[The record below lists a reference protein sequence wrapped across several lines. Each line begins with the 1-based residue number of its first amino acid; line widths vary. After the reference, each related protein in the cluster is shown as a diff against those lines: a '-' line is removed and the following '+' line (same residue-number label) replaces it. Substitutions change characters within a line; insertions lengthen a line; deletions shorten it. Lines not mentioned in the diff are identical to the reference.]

1 MKAGVWV
8 VDETIVVIVALLVFL
23 YVGYRRGV
31 QRELPTLFG
40 LGAGWFLA
48 SIVGPGLAERLNR
61 IYKGVRFLAEDLVG
75 REDSAAVW
83 QRIRALPDPIRVDT
97 DVEILALAVFVGVVG
112 LVYILTQYRC
122 RGAANTTGRVLG
134 GLGGALNGLLF
145 SRGVVLLAGRPTVR
159 LSLPATPLGDV
170 SLAEG
175 NRLSITVVLIL
186 GLLIAFGV
194 YSASSGA
201 HRPD

>member
-1 MKAGVWV
+1 M
-8 VDETIVVIVALLVFL
+8 
-23 YVGYRRGV
+23 
-31 QRELPTLFG
+31 
-40 LGAGWFLA
+40 
-48 SIVGPGLAERLNR
+48 
-61 IYKGVRFLAEDLVG
+61 
-75 REDSAAVW
+75 
-83 QRIRALPDPIRVDT
+83 
-97 DVEILALAVFVGVVG
+97 
-112 LVYILTQYRC
+112 
-122 RGAANTTGRVLG
+122 
-134 GLGGALNGLLF
+134 
-145 SRGVVLLAGRPTVR
+145 LAGRPTVR